1 MRRRS
6 WLPFIILNVI
16 ISAGVAL
23 GLFSILQQQAPASQ
37 QIVTPLIVEIV
48 VTATRDLNA
57 TEAVRVITTTPLPG
71 TIVANA
77 IPTGLL
83 ETPNLTSNPVSTID
97 PAIIG
102 ENTALQE
109 TATALPP
116 GCILH
121 TLQDGE
127 FPSSVAELYG
137 ASVFDLMEVNGLD
150 DESATFL
157 QVGEVLIVPL
167 EGCPLTREDIVTLE
181 PTDEGASAA
190 SADEATEEST
200 ADVTGQPT
208 VRPTLTLPPTAA
220 DAQVTLVE
228 VVGAGDVTAEG
239 IVIRNTG
246 STVDMTGW
254 TLTDTQGNTFTFPEQ
269 LLFSNASVTVFTR
282 VGQDTP
288 VALYWGESEAIW
300 GEPGDVATLSDA
312 DGVAQSILRLEA
324 PVDLG

>member
-6 WLPFIILNVI
+6 WLPFILLNVI

-23 GLFSILQQQAPASQ
+23 GLFSYLQQATPASQ

-48 VTATRDLNA
+48 VTATRDPDA
-57 TEAVRVITTTPLPG
+57 TEAVRIITATPLPG
-71 TIVANA
+71 TIIADSL
-77 IPTGLL
+77 PTGLF
-83 ETPNLTSNPVSTID
+83 ETPNLTSIATLD
-97 PAIIG
+97 PSLLEG
-102 ENTALQE
+102 DTALQG

-121 TLQDGE
+121 TLQEGE

-137 ASVFDLMEVNGLD
+137 ANVFDLMEVNGLD
-150 DESATFL
+150 EESATFL

-167 EGCPLTREDIVTLE
+167 EGCPLTREDIATPAPE
-181 PTDEGASAA
+181 AA
-190 SADEATEEST
+190 SLGAEATDEATEEST
-200 ADVTGQPT
+200 AEVTEEAT
-208 VRPTLTLPPTAA
+208 VRPTLTLPPTAT
-220 DAQVTLVE
+220 DAQVEIVE
-228 VVGAGDVTAEG
+228 VVSAGDITAEG
-239 IVIRNTG
+239 VIIRNTG

-282 VGQDTP
+282 IGQNTP
-288 VALYWGESEAIW
+288 VALYWGENEAIW

-312 DGVAQSILRLEA
+312 DGDAQSVFRLEA
-324 PVDLG
+324 PVELR

>member
-23 GLFSILQQQAPASQ
+23 GLFSYLQQSAPASE
-37 QIVTPLIVEIV
+37 QIITPLIVEIV
-48 VTATRDLNA
+48 VTATRDPNA
-57 TEAVRVITTTPLPG
+57 TEVVRIITTTPLPG
-71 TIVANA
+71 TVIAG
-77 IPTGLL
+77 IPTGIL
-83 ETPNLTSNPVSTID
+83 ETPDLTNVATLD
-97 PAIIG
+97 PSLLEG
-102 ENTALQE
+102 DTALQG

-137 ASVFDLMEVNGLD
+137 ANVFDLMEVNGLD
-150 DESATFL
+150 EESATFL

-167 EGCPLTREDIVTLE
+167 EGCPLTREDIATPE
-181 PTDEGASAA
+181 PEAESLSAE
-190 SADEATEEST
+190 STDEATEEST
-200 ADVTGQPT
+200 AEVSDEAT
-208 VRPTLTLPPTAA
+208 VRPTLTLPPTAT
-220 DAQVTLVE
+220 DAQVEIVE
-228 VVGAGDVTAEG
+228 VVGAGDITAEG
-239 IVIRNTG
+239 VVIRNTG

-282 VGQDTP
+282 IGQNTP
-288 VALYWGESEAIW
+288 VALYWGENEAMW

-312 DGVAQSILRLEA
+312 DGDAQSVFRLESS
-324 PVDLG
+324 VELR